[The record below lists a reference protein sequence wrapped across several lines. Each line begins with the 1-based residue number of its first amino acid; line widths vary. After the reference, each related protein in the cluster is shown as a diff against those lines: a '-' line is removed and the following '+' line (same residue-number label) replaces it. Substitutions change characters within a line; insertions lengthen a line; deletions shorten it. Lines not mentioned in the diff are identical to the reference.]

1 MEAFIPKKRLGIVIP
16 ANKNF
21 PIDERIT
28 AAYKIL
34 TSLTDD
40 QR

>member
-1 MEAFIPKKRLGIVIP
+1 MEAFIPKKRLGIVIL

-28 AAYKIL
+28 AA
-34 TSLTDD
+34 
-40 QR
+40 